1 MGWRLAGKRVWL
13 PFHVASQV
21 VLVVKNP
28 TANAG
33 DIRDMGSIPGLGRCP
48 GAGHGNPLQYS
59 CLVIPWTE
67 EPGGLQSMG
76 SQRVGHDW
84 VTQHTRLS
92 TERVH
97 RQMQSQVGA
106 GGVKDSAFM
115 QLQVRTWV
123 VGKGGKTCYTIQRK
137 QRLQGPDRFAWR
149 PENLLSFKS
158 QRAAEWLLAEK
169 WCCEICTLVKCDRW
183 LCREKGWR
191 AGRKAGG
198 SVDGSTQ
205 AMGMERQGRAQL
217 ITQVKSWGLSTNWM
231 SGKCI
236 FRKIFMS

>member
-1 MGWRLAGKRVWL
+1 MPWSRAWQPTPVFL
-13 PFHVASQV
+13 P
-21 VLVVKNP
+21 
-28 TANAG
+28 
-33 DIRDMGSIPGLGRCP
+33 
-48 GAGHGNPLQYS
+48 GNPMDRGA
-59 CLVIPWTE
+59 
-67 EPGGLQSMG
+67 GGLQSMG

-123 VGKGGKTCYTIQRK
+123 VGKGGKRCYTIQRK

>member
-1 MGWRLAGKRVWL
+1 MGWGLAGKRVWL

-21 VLVVKNP
+21 MLVVKNP
-28 TANAG
+28 TASAG
-33 DIRDMGSIPGLGRCP
+33 DRRDTGSIPELGRSP

-92 TERVH
+92 TQRVH

-123 VGKGGKTCYTIQRK
+123 VGKGGRRCYTIQRK
-137 QRLQGPDRFAWR
+137 QRLQGPDRCAWQC
-149 PENLLSFKS
+149 ENLLPFKS

-198 SVDGSTQ
+198 SVYGSTR
-205 AMGMERQGRAQL
+205 AMGMERQAQP
-217 ITQVKSWGLSTNWM
+217 ITQVKSWGPSTNWM
-231 SGKCI
+231 SGKYI